1 MDFKEI
7 KVKGFT
13 GRYTEEFKDA
23 VRDLIKEGKNYK
35 EIADLFGIDSIN
47 SGYRQL
53 IYKLQRETFHSVEV
67 KQLKA
72 NNTNTEDTSK
82 VSESSVAVKSD
93 KIVLPTIGNG
103 MSYSEKRKILTQT
116 AKEAIKTDS
125 EKSISEFN
133 KTIKET
139 EKTHSSGVAEEI
151 PPNAGVVSK
160 VEDVAET
167 SVKDSKV
174 ITSEVKSIEKILP
187 SPDVLSL
194 ASNLD
199 AQIYNLTRL
208 LEAKKMEVS
217 LLENNL
223 ATIKEIKSRLIGG
236 F

>member
-139 EKTHSSGVAEEI
+139 EKTHSSEVAEEI

-174 ITSEVKSIEKILP
+174 ITSEVKSTEKILP

-199 AQIYNLTRL
+199 VQIYNLTRL
-208 LEAKKMEVS
+208 LEAKKMEFS

>member
-1 MDFKEI
+1 MNFKEI

-53 IYKLQRETFHSVEV
+53 IYKLQREIFHSVEV

-139 EKTHSSGVAEEI
+139 EKTRSSGVAEEI

-199 AQIYNLTRL
+199 VQIYNLTRL

>member
-125 EKSISEFN
+125 EKSISELN

-139 EKTHSSGVAEEI
+139 EKTRSSEVAEEI

-174 ITSEVKSIEKILP
+174 ITSEVKSTEKILP

-199 AQIYNLTRL
+199 VQIYNLTRL

>member
-1 MDFKEI
+1 
-7 KVKGFT
+7 
-13 GRYTEEFKDA
+13 
-23 VRDLIKEGKNYK
+23 
-35 EIADLFGIDSIN
+35 
-47 SGYRQL
+47 
-53 IYKLQRETFHSVEV
+53 
-67 KQLKA
+67 
-72 NNTNTEDTSK
+72 
-82 VSESSVAVKSD
+82 
-93 KIVLPTIGNG
+93 

-139 EKTHSSGVAEEI
+139 EKTHSSEVAEEI
-151 PPNAGVVSK
+151 SPNAGVVSK

-174 ITSEVKSIEKILP
+174 ITSEVKSTEKILP

-199 AQIYNLTRL
+199 VQIYNLTRL

>member
-13 GRYTEEFKDA
+13 GRYTEEFKDT

-35 EIADLFGIDSIN
+35 EIANLFGIDSIN

-53 IYKLQRETFHSVEV
+53 IYKLQREIFHSIEV

-82 VSESSVAVKSD
+82 ISESSVAVKSD

-103 MSYSEKRKILTQT
+103 MSYSEKQKILKQT
-116 AKEAIKTDS
+116 TKEAIKTDS
-125 EKSISEFN
+125 EKSVSEFN

-139 EKTHSSGVAEEI
+139 EKTRSSEVAKETLLDVGVA
-151 PPNAGVVSK
+151 SK
-160 VEDVAET
+160 VEETAET

-174 ITSEVKSIEKILP
+174 ITSEIKSTENILP

-194 ASNLD
+194 VSNLD
-199 AQIYNLTRL
+199 IQIYNLTRL

-217 LLENNL
+217 LLESNL

>member
-139 EKTHSSGVAEEI
+139 EKTRSSEVAEEI

-174 ITSEVKSIEKILP
+174 ITSEVKSTEKILP

-199 AQIYNLTRL
+199 VQIYNLTRL

>member
-35 EIADLFGIDSIN
+35 EIANLFGIDSIN

-139 EKTHSSGVAEEI
+139 EKTHSSDVVEEI

-174 ITSEVKSIEKILP
+174 ITSEVKSTEKILP

-199 AQIYNLTRL
+199 VQIYNLTRL
-208 LEAKKMEVS
+208 LEDKKMEVS

-223 ATIKEIKSRLIGG
+223 ATIKEIKSRFIGG